1 MVFNFKREKTIR
13 RSIFIEFDGLFLS
26 NGPGDPQTQ
35 CPETIATIQSWINSE
50 NVKPV
55 FGICLG
61 HQLMALA
68 AGMKTAK
75 LKYGNRGH
83 NQVGVF
89 GFI

>member
-1 MVFNFKREKTIR
+1 MIYFWTSVPVV
-13 RSIFIEFDGLFLS
+13 FIEFDGLFLS

-61 HQLMALA
+61 HQV
-68 AGMKTAK
+68 
-75 LKYGNRGH
+75 NS
-83 NQVGVF
+83 F
-89 GFI
+89 E